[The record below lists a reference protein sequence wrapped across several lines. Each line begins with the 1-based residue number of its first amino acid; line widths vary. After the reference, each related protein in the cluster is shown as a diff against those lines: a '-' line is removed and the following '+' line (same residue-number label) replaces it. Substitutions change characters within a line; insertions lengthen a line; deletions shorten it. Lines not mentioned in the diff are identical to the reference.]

1 MPRGQ
6 APTFWHGTQPVPR
19 WARVLVP
26 LYRLLRLIDRAR
38 YAIGLRRVQ
47 HLPVPV
53 IVIGNLTVGGSGKT
67 PLTLALIEAL
77 RAAGWH
83 PGVVSRGYGGT
94 QREPDLVTTADSALR
109 VGDEPMLLQ
118 RLGQVPVA
126 VGARRADAAR
136 LLLPLGVDVI
146 LGDDG
151 LQHRA
156 LGRDIEICVI
166 DGVRRFGNGR
176 LLPAGPLREPLARL
190 VSVDFV
196 VCNGGVARPG
206 EVPMSLQPG
215 APRALV
221 PVTTAQPPAPGAEVH
236 AVAGIGDPTRF
247 FASLRALGY
256 GVREHAFADHRAYT
270 LADFAFDDATLP
282 LLMTEKDAV
291 KCAAFARP
299 HWWALPVRA
308 QLPPQFLA
316 ALQTRLNA
324 VASPPLPRAGAR
336 R

>member
-6 APTFWHGTQPVPR
+6 APAFWYGAQPVPR
-19 WARVLVP
+19 WARALVP
-26 LYRLLRLIDRAR
+26 LYRLLRLMDRVR
-38 YAIGLRRVQ
+38 YALGLRRIQ

-53 IVIGNLTVGGSGKT
+53 IVIGNLNVGGSGKT

-77 RAAGWH
+77 RAAGRH

-94 QREPDLVTTADSALR
+94 QRAPHLLAAADTAAR
-109 VGDEPMLLQ
+109 VGDEPLLLH
-118 RLGQVPVA
+118 RRGQVPVA
-126 VGARRADAAR
+126 VGARRAAAAR

-146 LGDDG
+146 LSDDG

-176 LLPAGPLREPLARL
+176 LLPEGPLREPPTRLAG
-190 VSVDFV
+190 VDFV
-196 VCNGGVARPG
+196 VCNGGVAQPG

-215 APRALV
+215 MPCALAAGAAT
-221 PVTTAQPPAPGAEVH
+221 PQPGAEVH
-236 AVAGIGDPTRF
+236 AIAGIGDPARF
-247 FASLRALGY
+247 FATLRALGY
-256 GVREHAFADHRAYT
+256 RVREHAFADHHTYVP
-270 LADFAFDDATLP
+270 ADFAFDDGTVP

-291 KCAAFARP
+291 KCATFARP

-308 QLPPQFLA
+308 QLSPEFTAALLARLA
-316 ALQTRLNA
+316 AVTAPSLPGI
-324 VASPPLPRAGAR
+324 SLPR
-336 R
+336 